1 MVTRPRRGDQVAP
14 AGPRLGARSGC
25 STRPSACRAKRPASR
40 GCTGSSVGHGHPP
53 KPGTAVVGE
62 GLLDA
67 RLVVHHE
74 RPVLRDRLT
83 DRPALQ
89 HEHLGSR
96 PPHWRS
102 GGARRCARR
111 RRPSSRAR
119 ARRWPATLRRR
130 RPCGRCRRLRWAGG
144 STRAPG
150 SSTTCQMARSA
161 SGREA
166 HELGGAGNGWRP
178 ASAPAMTV
186 TSVVRPSRSL
196 DDVARQVLV
205 PEHREVGLDH
215 LVGGREVE
223 PDLEQLAGVGPV
235 LVEEREHLAVD
246 DAPPGGEPLHV
257 APAEAGGGTEGVGVV
272 DVALPGEG
280 HRLEAPVGVLGE
292 PRDRAAVV
300 HAPAVGAREVHAEVA
315 GLQRGCRAHVLV
327 GRGVVVEVVDAE
339 EERVGGGPLEAEG
352 DGLQHGV
359 GHEGEA
365 TPGRCAGTGP
375 TAGRAG
381 RASG

>member
-14 AGPRLGARSGC
+14 TGPRLDARSGC
-25 STRPSACRAKRPASR
+25 STRPSACRAKRPGIAWVHR
-40 GCTGSSVGHGHPP
+40 VVGRPRP
-53 KPGTAVVGE
+53 STEARAAVVGE

-89 HEHLGSR
+89 HEHLCSR
-96 PPHWRS
+96 RPTGDREGLVGAHDGADRAPELVVADDQRPFEDVDRADGVGAFGGREAPLRAGIEHHVPDGQVGLGS
-102 GGARRCARR
+102 GG
-111 RRPSSRAR
+111 PR
-119 ARRWPATLRRR
+119 ARRGGQRLEPGQRTGDDGHL
-130 RPCGRCRRLRWAGG
+130 GRA
-144 STRAPG
+144 AF
-150 SSTTCQMARSA
+150 
-161 SGREA
+161 
-166 HELGGAGNGWRP
+166 
-178 ASAPAMTV
+178 TV
-186 TSVVRPSRSL
+186 L
-196 DDVARQVLV
+196 DDVARQVFV

-223 PDLEQLAGVGPV
+223 PDLEQLARVGPV

-257 APAEAGGGTEGVGVV
+257 APAEASGGTEGVGVV

-300 HAPAVGAREVHAEVA
+300 HAPAVGAREVHADVA

-352 DGLQHGV
+352 DGLQHWV